1 MLFGVVFIKKN
12 AKNKK
17 KHGTF
22 ENLLPHISTT
32 EALQNIIQTDSE
44 SYSAVLQLSFFY
56 YFWKLVM

>member
-17 KHGTF
+17 KCNAF

-32 EALQNIIQTDSE
+32 EAL
-44 SYSAVLQLSFFY
+44 
-56 YFWKLVM
+56 

>member
-17 KHGTF
+17 KHSAF

-32 EALQNIIQTDSE
+32 EAL
-44 SYSAVLQLSFFY
+44 
-56 YFWKLVM
+56 